1 MGKKKNASMTHEE
14 IWDDSALVQSWDD
27 AVEEYQLYHSIHA
40 RGENVEEVLKAAES
54 GSVAGVEV
62 VEDVNL
68 HAENGTE
75 DPENEDV
82 AMTIDEA
89 ASEHEPAP
97 EPAPTTQ
104 TVTSSAA
111 EAPAAALPMPHP
123 VMANGMSSFAIRVK
137 QSLTCIVKDEALKNL
152 MMSWY
157 YAGYYTGLH
166 EGQQQAGQGKSS

>member
-1 MGKKKNASMTHEE
+1 M
-14 IWDDSALVQSWDD
+14 
-27 AVEEYQLYHSIHA
+27 
-40 RGENVEEVLKAAES
+40 EEVLKAAES

-89 ASEHEPAP
+89 ASEHEPAS

-104 TVTSSAA
+104 VCCGRCTTF
-111 EAPAAALPMPHP
+111 H
-123 VMANGMSSFAIRVK
+123 FIC
-137 QSLTCIVKDEALKNL
+137 SLTRN
-152 MMSWY
+152 
-157 YAGYYTGLH
+157 
-166 EGQQQAGQGKSS
+166 